1 MPATSCW
8 HKRFAFLIKNVNYYF
23 LFLLFHK
30 APFSGGNQIVNHL
43 RRDVAVQPNKLYL
56 SIDIDLDKYRD
67 NLLIL
72 RSKIIPISDDMPE
85 IDLRI
90 EIGDKWKSSSLFFYQ
105 NIKKD
110 CISIWNKKEP
120 IF

>member
-1 MPATSCW
+1 
-8 HKRFAFLIKNVNYYF
+8 
-23 LFLLFHK
+23 
-30 APFSGGNQIVNHL
+30 
-43 RRDVAVQPNKLYL
+43 
-56 SIDIDLDKYRD
+56 
-67 NLLIL
+67 
-72 RSKIIPISDDMPE
+72 MPE